1 MMNKCSIGDTGIV
14 ERIIK
19 FIDYKGIT
27 INKFE
32 TSSGLARGY
41 LARLKGS
48 VGSDKL
54 NNICIT
60 FPELSI
66 EWLITGKGEMLKCNI
81 VGRDN
86 VGTGNEI
93 TGDNTGIIGNTGT
106 VGNVG
111 GNHVSIPTNNIKK
124 IMNEDGVGIEFT
136 QSIDSLQQINAHL
149 EARVKNLEMLNDS
162 QANYNK
168 MLMDTNQKLA
178 DTNQKLVERILEL
191 TEKGIAEG
199 ARDVVSKAAH
209 G

>member
-1 MMNKCSIGDTGIV
+1 MSKHSTEDTGIV
-14 ERIIK
+14 ERINK

-27 INKFE
+27 VNKFE

-54 NNICIT
+54 NSICMT

-66 EWLITGKGEMLKCNI
+66 EWLITGKGKMLKCNI
-81 VGRDN
+81 AGRDN

-93 TGDNTGIIGNTGT
+93 AGDNTGVIGNTGT

-111 GNHVSIPTNNIKK
+111 GNQVSIFSNNIKK
-124 IMNEDGVGIEFT
+124 RMNEDGVGIEFT
-136 QSIDSLQQINAHL
+136 QSTDSLQQRNAYL
-149 EARVKNLEMLNDS
+149 EARVKDLEMLNDS
-162 QANYNK
+162 QVNYNK
-168 MLMDTNQKLA
+168 MLVDTNAKLVDANQKL
-178 DTNQKLVERILEL
+178 LELILEL
-191 TEKGIAEG
+191 TEKEVAEG
-199 ARDVVSKAAH
+199 ARGVVSKAAH

>member
-1 MMNKCSIGDTGIV
+1 MKEYVIQ
-14 ERIIK
+14 RIKIYLNSK
-19 FIDYKGIT
+19 HLS
-27 INKFE
+27 N
-32 TSSGLARGY
+32 RY
-41 LARLKGS
+41 LAERLNMSEKTLNN
-48 VGSDKL
+48 KL
-54 NNICIT
+54 NGTRGLDIDTLQKIILL
-60 FPELSI
+60 FEELST
-66 EWLITGKGEMLKCNI
+66 EWLFTGKGEMLKCNI
-81 VGRDN
+81 AGRDN

-93 TGDNTGIIGNTGT
+93 AEDNTGVISNTGS

-124 IMNEDGVGIEFT
+124 IMNEDGVDIEFV
-136 QSIDSLQQINAHL
+136 QSTDSLQQINSHL
-149 EARVKNLEMLNDS
+149 EARIKNLEMLNDS

-168 MLMDTNQKLA
+168 MLVDTNQKLV